1 MKTYI
6 KPLRSVKIYCWNGA
20 LFQTTALSLHTD
32 VRWKRSWSKSS
43 KSVFFRAE
51 FSSRSPSVC
60 IHFFVFLALT
70 FLQIAQFTPSCLP
83 LPARLNMSAS
93 VQWGCVSSVLPQA
106 QRSAGAAGSRS
117 CLLAETDT
125 GTRLRLSSYSNP
137 VSLWSIS
144 SNLFLSALSITS
156 IRILVFSKELPQLG
170 LEFLRPPVSVLS
182 VQFKA
187 L

>member
-1 MKTYI
+1 M
-6 KPLRSVKIYCWNGA
+6 
-20 LFQTTALSLHTD
+20 
-32 VRWKRSWSKSS
+32 
-43 KSVFFRAE
+43 
-51 FSSRSPSVC
+51 
-60 IHFFVFLALT
+60 
-70 FLQIAQFTPSCLP
+70 PSCLP
-83 LPARLNMSAS
+83 LSARLNMSAS

-170 LEFLRPPVSVLS
+170 LVFLHPPVSVLS

-187 L
+187 LWLYTFEVRILCKCELPGAFRRERLQQSCLASVIQTQEKDLHLLDR